1 MRKNKTETLPGQT
14 GQAAEISLMAGR
26 DKFGRPEP
34 LAHLTVE
41 AGQSLALVGPTGSG
55 KSELLSDIEQ
65 WADRDTITGRRLVTL
80 GGAFGRPQDAGGIVA
95 RLSQKTSFVMDSTV
109 EHFLQL
115 HAECRNR
122 DQAAVVEQT
131 LQAANQLCGE
141 PIHSKTSLQVLSGGQ
156 SRALM
161 IADIAFISD
170 APVVLIDEIENAGI
184 DKLKALSVLTA
195 SDKPIIVAT
204 HDPILMLMAPRRLV
218 MKDGGM
224 QRLIE
229 TSPEEKQRLEDL
241 RRMDSHLCRARDLI
255 RTGAT
260 LAEKELSL

>member
-1 MRKNKTETLPGQT
+1 
-14 GQAAEISLMAGR
+14 MAGR
-26 DKFGRPEP
+26 DKYGRPE
-34 LAHLTVE
+34 AISDLTVE
-41 AGQSLALVGPTGSG
+41 AGQSLAVVGPTGSG

-65 WADRDTITGRRLVTL
+65 WANRDTITGRRLVAADSPHAHSVDN
-80 GGAFGRPQDAGGIVA
+80 GDVVA

-109 EHFLQL
+109 EHFLSL

-122 DQAAVVEQT
+122 EQSDVVKET
-131 LQAANQLCGE
+131 LDAANQLCGE
-141 PIHSKTSLQVLSGGQ
+141 PILPETSLQVLSGGQ

-184 DKLKALSVLTA
+184 DKLKALSVLAA
-195 SDKPIIVAT
+195 SHKPILVAT

-224 QRLIE
+224 HRLII
-229 TSPEEKQRLEDL
+229 TQSAEKKYLTEL
-241 RRMDSHLCRARDLI
+241 SRMDGLLCRARDVI
-255 RTGAT
+255 RDGKT
-260 LAEKELSL
+260 LEEEEVGL

>member
-1 MRKNKTETLPGQT
+1 
-14 GQAAEISLMAGR
+14 MAGH
-26 DKFGRPEP
+26 DKYGQPEAIP
-34 LAHLTVE
+34 DLTVE
-41 AGQSLALVGPTGSG
+41 AGQSLAVVGPTGSG

-65 WADRDTITGRRLVTL
+65 WADRDTITGRRLITV
-80 GGAFGRPQDAGGIVA
+80 GGSQERPQDTGSVVA

-109 EHFLQL
+109 EHFLSL

-122 DQAAVVEQT
+122 EQAEAVQET
-131 LQAANQLCGE
+131 LDAANQLCGE
-141 PIHSKTSLQVLSGGQ
+141 PIHPNTSLQVLSGGQ

-184 DKLKALSVLTA
+184 DKLKALSVLAA
-195 SDKPIIVAT
+195 SHKPILVAT

-224 QRLIE
+224 HRLID
-229 TSPEEKQRLEDL
+229 TRPPEKEYLGEL
-241 RRMDSHLCRARDLI
+241 RRMDGLLCQARDLI
-255 RTGAT
+255 RDGKT
-260 LAEKELSL
+260 LQEKEIRL

>member
-1 MRKNKTETLPGQT
+1 
-14 GQAAEISLMAGR
+14 MAGR
-26 DKFGRPEP
+26 DKYGRPETLP
-34 LAHLTVE
+34 ELMVE
-41 AGQSLALVGPTGSG
+41 AGQSLAVVGPTGSG

-65 WADRDTITGRRLVTL
+65 WANRDTVTGRRLV
-80 GGAFGRPQDAGGIVA
+80 AAGGGHAPLTHVGGMVA

-109 EHFLQL
+109 EHFLHL

-122 DQAAVVEQT
+122 EQAFVVKET
-131 LQAANQLCGE
+131 LDAANQLCGE
-141 PIHSKTSLQVLSGGQ
+141 PIHPGTSLQVLSGGQ

-184 DKLKALSVLTA
+184 DKLKALGVLAA
-195 SDKPIIVAT
+195 SHKPILVAT

-224 QRLIE
+224 HRLIE
-229 TSPEEKQRLEDL
+229 TRAPEKLCLGELG
-241 RRMDSHLCRARDLI
+241 RMDQVLCRARDLI
-255 RTGAT
+255 RDGET
-260 LAEKELSL
+260 LEEEAIRS